1 MKLGV
6 VTGMLAEAKLL
17 DGMGYDVVA
26 GGGDPVSTAAK
37 IEQLVQ
43 GGATHLASF
52 GIAGALDPN
61 LRPGD
66 LIVADAVRTPDGTIV
81 SCDPEWVQHACSRIP
96 TARNALIAGNSV
108 AIATPGAKAA
118 LHQSSKAAAI
128 DMESHHVALAARKYG
143 LPFLVLRAIADTAAD
158 DLPKAAVVGLNKE
171 GRPAIGAVLLSLLK
185 NPGQLPALIRVALRS
200 RVALKALLRGR
211 AGLL

>member
-17 DGMGYDVVA
+17 DGLGHDVVS
-26 GGGDPVSTAAK
+26 GGGDPASTAAK

-43 GGATHLASF
+43 GGATHLVSF
-52 GIAGALDPN
+52 GIAGALDPA
-61 LRPGD
+61 LKPGD
-66 LIVADAVRTPDGTIV
+66 LLLGPVVVMPDGSRLEADA
-81 SCDPEWVQHACSRIP
+81 EWLARAGHALP
-96 TARNALIAGNSV
+96 QARALPIAAAST
-108 AIATPGAKAA
+108 AIATVAAKAA

-158 DLPKAAVVGLNKE
+158 DLPPAALVGLNKE

-185 NPGQLPALIRVALRS
+185 NPGQLPALIRVASRS
-200 RVALKALLRGR
+200 RVALKALLGGR